1 MWCPAGARQS
11 NSGDSQRA
19 TGGAGPRVA
28 DRWALIL
35 AGGDG
40 TRLRP
45 LTRVIAGDER
55 PKQFCA
61 LLGGETLLDQ
71 TRGRVAMA
79 VSAS

>member
-1 MWCPAGARQS
+1 MKRPAGARQS
-11 NSGDSQRA
+11 NPLDSPPIN
-19 TGGAGPRVA
+19 GGSEPSRG
-28 DRWALIL
+28 DRWSIIL

-61 LLGGETLLDQ
+61 LLGSETLLDQ
-71 TRGRVAMA
+71 PGKAPARTVHD
-79 VSAS
+79 V